1 MNKLLE
7 LDHECNKR
15 AFNLTIF
22 GLKEEAEDDTLVVV
36 KEWLHNILQIE
47 TTYLI

>member
-22 GLKEEAEDDTLVVV
+22 VLEEEEEDDTLVVV
-36 KEWLHNILQIE
+36 KE
-47 TTYLI
+47 